1 MNLFKE
7 LVKTAI
13 VGTKRQKLKLTLPD
27 NKLGEVLSRLDSSD
41 NEAYLLSAA
50 GTISLYQ
57 KAGQLPVKN
66 KQTQL
71 KPCEQNDLPCC
82 NQFAEQYLSIMLAGE
97 YSDILPEWLTLANN
111 LGIRVPF
118 KYLPDLLTLGKKKQE
133 LRNLILPVLGKRG
146 LWLAAQNPEWNYVV
160 GENDR
165 KTWETGSLEARQL
178 LLRKLR
184 LEDPKQALELLE
196 KSWKKANAQEKAT
209 LLQVLQTGLSIN
221 DQQFLEFVL
230 DDRRKQV
237 RDIAAQLLLQL
248 PDSDL
253 VKRMIER
260 VSPLISLNAKT
271 LEIRLPHNCTQDMTR
286 DGIDQSRYNS
296 GLGEKA
302 SLFLQMLSCVP
313 PSFWCDTWAKTPG
326 ELVQSATYNQ
336 WKKVLL
342 EGWAVA
348 AIRNRDDSWAIALL
362 EVSEQF
368 QFGSVGVAMNKGEL
382 LKILPP
388 EKAQSFVLDLL
399 LEHQSKAF
407 NQKHP
412 AYELLKNSDYAWNYE
427 ISDRILSMLVDS
439 IKSNQ
444 NKSDWNLRSAL
455 QSFALYMEPCAIEQA
470 TSLLSGLK
478 EDQFWDKCIDEFLAK
493 LRFRGEMQAALKSKE
508 SGVRSQESEVR
519 SQKLR
524 E

>member
-1 MNLFKE
+1 MLNPQSPIPNPHTHDMNFWQE

-13 VGTKRQKLKLTLPD
+13 VGTERQKLKLTPPD
-27 NKLGEVLSRLDSSD
+27 NQLGEVLSHLDIND
-41 NEAYLLSAA
+41 NEGYLLSAA

-57 KAGQLPVKN
+57 KAGKLPRN
-66 KQTQL
+66 TKQPQL

-82 NQFAEQYLSIMLAGE
+82 TQLAGHHLSMMLAGE
-97 YSDILPEWLTLANN
+97 YADILPEWLRLANK
-111 LGIRVPF
+111 LGIRVPSQ
-118 KYLPDLLTLGKKKQE
+118 YLPDVLTLGKKKQE
-133 LRNLILPVLGKRG
+133 LRAVILPVLGKRG

-160 GENDR
+160 SEDDE

-178 LLRKLR
+178 FLQKLR
-184 LEDPKQALELLE
+184 REDPDRALELLE
-196 KSWKKANAQEKAT
+196 KSWKKANSQERAT
-209 LLQVLQTGLSIN
+209 LLQVLETGLNIN
-221 DQQFLEFVL
+221 DQRFLEVVL
-230 DDRRKQV
+230 NDRRKQV

-248 PDSDL
+248 PKSDL
-253 VKRMIER
+253 VGRMTQRVRSLITLNEKSIE
-260 VSPLISLNAKT
+260 VK
-271 LEIRLPHNCTQDMTR
+271 LPKNCTQEMTH

-313 PSFWCDTWAKTPG
+313 PSFWCNTWRKTPT
-326 ELVQSATYNQ
+326 ELVKAVNYNQ

-348 AIRNRDDSWAIALL
+348 AIRNKDDSWAIALL

-368 QFGSVGVAMNKGEL
+368 QFGSVGVPMDEDAL
-382 LKILPP
+382 LKVLSPQ
-388 EKAQSFVLDLL
+388 KAQSFVLNLL
-399 LEHQSKAF
+399 SNHESKVF
-407 NQKHP
+407 NHKHP
-412 AYELLKNSDYAWNYE
+412 AYRLLKNSNHAWNKE
-427 ISDRILSMLVDS
+427 ISDRVLLILLNS

-455 QSFALYMEPCAIEQA
+455 QGFALYMEPSVVDKA

-493 LRFRGEMQAALKSKE
+493 LRFRREMQQAL
-508 SGVRSQESEVR
+508 RSQEW
-519 SQKLR
+519 
-524 E
+524 

>member
-1 MNLFKE
+1 MNFWQE
-7 LVKTAI
+7 LLKTAI
-13 VGTKRQKLKLTLPD
+13 VGTERQKLKVTPPD
-27 NKLGEVLSRLDSSD
+27 NQLGEVLKNLDSND
-41 NEAYLLSAA
+41 NEAYLLSVA

-57 KAGQLPVKN
+57 KAGKLPVKN
-66 KQTQL
+66 KQSQL

-82 NQFAEQYLSIMLAGE
+82 TQLAEHHLSMMLAGE
-97 YSDILPEWLTLANN
+97 YVDILPEWLRLANK
-111 LGIRVPF
+111 LGVRVPF

-160 GENDR
+160 GENDQ

-184 LEDPKQALELLE
+184 LEKPKQALELLE

-209 LLQVLQTGLSIN
+209 LLPVLEAGLSIN
-221 DQQFLEFVL
+221 DQQFLEFLL

-237 RDIAAQLLLQL
+237 RDIAANLLLQL

-253 VKRMIER
+253 VQRMIER
-260 VSPLISLNAKT
+260 VRPLISLSAKAI
-271 LEIRLPHNCTQDMTR
+271 EIKLPENCDREMTR

-302 SLFLQMLSCVP
+302 SLLLQMLSCVP
-313 PSFWCDTWAKTPG
+313 PSFWCNTWGKTPR
-326 ELVQSATYNQ
+326 ELVKIASYNQ

-348 AIRNRDDSWAIALL
+348 AIRNKDDSWAIALL

-368 QFGSVGVAMNKGEL
+368 QFGSVGVPMSKDAL

-399 LEHQSKAF
+399 LEHKSKVF

-412 AYELLKNSDYAWNYE
+412 AYGLLKNSNYAWNQE
-427 ISDRILSMLVDS
+427 ISDLILAILIDS

-455 QSFALYMEPCAIEQA
+455 QEFALYMEPSLVEKG
-470 TSLLSGLK
+470 TSLLSELK
-478 EDQFWDKCIDEFLAK
+478 ENPFWRDCIDDFLAK
-493 LRFRGEMQAALKSKE
+493 LHFRNEMQEAL
-508 SGVRSQESEVR
+508 RSQESGVMSNE
-519 SQKLR
+519 
-524 E
+524 